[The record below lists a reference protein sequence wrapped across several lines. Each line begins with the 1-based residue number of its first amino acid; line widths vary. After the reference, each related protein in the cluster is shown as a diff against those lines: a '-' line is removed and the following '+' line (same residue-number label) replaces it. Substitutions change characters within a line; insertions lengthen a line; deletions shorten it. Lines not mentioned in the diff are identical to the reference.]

1 MTQVITISGNVGK
14 DAELRTVRDSQVLG
28 FNVGVKNGFGRDAGS
43 VWYRCSLWGKAAEVF
58 ADSIKKGTKV
68 FITGDLTHDE
78 YEGKPQYNVRVNSI
92 DTGPRSDAA
101 TGSAGGGT
109 KAPATGSAW
118 DDTGLDD
125 DCPFISSNPAF
136 ERRVF

>member
-1 MTQVITISGNVGK
+1 MQIITISGNCGK
-14 DAELRTVRDSQVLG
+14 DAELRSVRDSQVLG

-78 YEGKPQYNVRVNSI
+78 YEGKPQFNVRVNSI
-92 DTGPRSDAA
+92 DTGPRQVGDSHTSNA
-101 TGSAGGGT
+101 SSSGGGG
-109 KAPATGSAW
+109 PSSFGTGDW
-118 DDTGLDD
+118 DDVDSD
-125 DCPFISSNPAF
+125 SVPF
-136 ERRVF
+136 

>member
-78 YEGKPQYNVRVNSI
+78 YEGKAQFNVRVNSI
-92 DTGPRSDAA
+92 DTGPRVENN
-101 TGSAGGGT
+101 TGNGGGGYP
-109 KAPATGSAW
+109 APSV
-118 DDTGLDD
+118 DTDLDD
-125 DCPFISSNPAF
+125 DVPFATNDPAF